1 MQVKAYA
8 KLTNSPT
15 RNAFWLA
22 DPVYKGFTFNVA
34 EKNYSYGEII
44 FILIYTVNIMLSTV
58 LTLFLLPTI
67 FVAYDSV
74 TNRDTVLDNPGQVQ
88 LMVIALLA
96 SIFVSAFYFSEIY
109 QPIDTA
115 VKRQSTNPFFFLKIF
130 SSMVVFISC
139 IVFANIHYVCFQPRN
154 CLNIFKMFGVT
165 SVSAFIFS
173 LIRDTFPAILLMF
186 AFPIDTFALLALHVA
201 LFYTE
206 TMIGTLVVCQT
217 RKFWKTWKK
226 WKTLRSKFKT
236 RDETNNRRTDL
247 VIQNDNEETRETE
260 LSNASEFKIVSVTDE
275 RSNLLRQP
283 KRSTSHAYIFLCVL
297 GVVTLCVTMFLFYV
311 CMMCFFQLFILRNLD
326 HSTAFS
332 VMLKYVPTAAI
343 GLFGFVVGKST
354 LVHNQVDKAEDA
366 ETFWIKLGEILST
379 DEEQLLAFDE
389 EKKKN
394 IKNLKRAFKTD

>member
-1 MQVKAYA
+1 MFICPISHMQVKAYA

-283 KRSTSHAYIFLCVL
+283 KSISGRTVCQLCICLYLHV
-297 GVVTLCVTMFLFYV
+297 
-311 CMMCFFQLFILRNLD
+311 
-326 HSTAFS
+326 
-332 VMLKYVPTAAI
+332 
-343 GLFGFVVGKST
+343 
-354 LVHNQVDKAEDA
+354 
-366 ETFWIKLGEILST
+366 
-379 DEEQLLAFDE
+379 
-389 EKKKN
+389 
-394 IKNLKRAFKTD
+394 